1 MAAGLEGTTV
11 ADTELSKVDGQNG
24 VLYYRGYNI
33 VDLGVKADF
42 EEVAYLMWYGKLPNQ
57 AELDAFKAEL
67 VPLRALPAI
76 VAEMLPTFP
85 ADAHPMA
92 VLRTCV
98 SALGTVDPEADNL
111 STENVQ
117 QQAKYLVA
125 VLPTIVAA
133 WERTR
138 TGNAPIAPN
147 DDLDHAANFLYMLTG
162 VVPDAAVAEAMDA
175 YLTCLVDHG
184 FNASTF
190 ASRVTF
196 ATVSDIYSAVTAGV
210 GTLKGNAHGR
220 ANQLAMEQFIEAYES
235 GDVTQWYHDKRA
247 NKERIMGIG
256 HRVYKVADP
265 RGKVLG
271 PLAQKMSASSSES
284 HWFDVANTIEQL
296 AGQDSYFVDRSLY
309 PNVDYYSAI
318 VLYMTGMPTDQFTCA
333 FAMSRMVGWTS
344 HVLEQLANNRLIRPK
359 ANYTGPIDLDFPAIA
374 DRE

>member
-1 MAAGLEGTTV
+1 MAGLEGMTV

-33 VDLGVKADF
+33 VDLGVQADF
-42 EEVAYLMWYGKLPNQ
+42 EEVAYLMWYGKLPTQ

-67 VPLRALPAI
+67 LPLRSLPPI

-85 ADAHPMA
+85 TDAHPMA

-98 SALGTVDPEADNL
+98 SALGTVDAEADNL
-111 STENVQ
+111 SMENVQ

-138 TGNAPIAPN
+138 NGKEIIAPN
-147 DDLDHAANFLYMLTG
+147 NDLDHAANFLYMLTG
-162 VVPDAAVAEAMDA
+162 VVPDAAVSEAMDA

-220 ANQLAMEQFIEAYES
+220 ANQLAMEQFIQAYES

-247 NKERIMGIG
+247 NKDRIMGIG

-296 AGQDSYFVDRSLY
+296 AAKDSYFVERNLY